1 MIIIGQIS
9 LAIAL
14 AMAFFAAIAS
24 IVGIK
29 NRFGQFIESGR
40 RAIFSMFAALT
51 IAMILL
57 GTALVEKD
65 YNLKYVAEHVSN
77 NLSSFYAFS
86 SLWAGQAGSLLLWA
100 WLLSLFASIVIIQNK
115 KKNLELLPYV
125 IATLS
130 GISIFF
136 LILLEFISNP
146 FERLGFTIT
155 QGNGLN
161 PLLQNLGMIFH
172 PPMLYLGY
180 VGFSIPFAFAI
191 AALITRKLDS
201 DWIRSTRRWTLF
213 AWLFLGI
220 GIIIGAKWAY
230 VELGWG
236 GYWGWDP
243 VENASFM
250 PWLVGTAFLH
260 SIMVQEKKDMLK
272 IWNVSLIVITFLLT
286 IFGTFITR
294 SGIIASIH
302 SFSESNLGPIFMVF
316 LGILIL
322 LSGYLIFT
330 RRKDLKSRYHLDAI
344 LSRETSFLF
353 NNLILIGAA
362 FAILW
367 GTLFPLISEAVR
379 GIKITVGPPFFDTIT
394 VPIGI
399 ALILLTGICPLISWR
414 KASVNNF
421 LRNFLI
427 PSLVFIVA
435 LIVFFIL
442 GVRDVYPLMSLS
454 LSVFVLST
462 IFLEFYRGTAA
473 RMKYNGENLIL
484 GLKNLMMKYRRR
496 YGGYII
502 HIGMMLIFIGITGST
517 SFKTEKEQLL
527 KKGETMKINNYKLT
541 FLGADEYKT
550 STVQNLTASLRIEK
564 NGKYIGIVSPSKEY
578 YFLQKQTQ
586 TEVSITSN
594 LKEDLYLIL
603 IGMDNKGSVD
613 IKAQINPLVS
623 WIWWGGYILIAGTL
637 FAMWPPRKKKK
648 QKDTLISKNE
658 FSAKVKTKELIEN
671 EV

>member
-14 AMAFFAAIAS
+14 AMTFFAAIAS

-29 NRFGQFIESGR
+29 NRFGQFLESGR
-40 RAIFSMFAALT
+40 RAMFSSFAALT

-77 NLSSFYAFS
+77 SLPSFYAFS

-130 GISIFF
+130 GILIFF
-136 LILLEFISNP
+136 LILLEFVTNP
-146 FERLGFTIT
+146 FEILGFTIT

-161 PLLQNLGMIFH
+161 PLLQNPGMIFH
-172 PPMLYLGY
+172 PPSLYLGY

-213 AWLFLGI
+213 AWLFLTI
-220 GIIIGAKWAY
+220 GNILGAKWAY

-286 IFGTFITR
+286 ILGTFITR
-294 SGIIASIH
+294 SGVIASVH
-302 SFSESNLGPIFMVF
+302 SFGESNLGPLFMTF
-316 LGILIL
+316 LGTLIL
-322 LSGYLIFT
+322 WSGYLIFT

-367 GTLFPLISEAVR
+367 GTLFPIISEAVR

-414 KASVNNF
+414 KASVDNF

-427 PSLVFIVA
+427 PSFVFIVA
-435 LIVFFIL
+435 LITFIIL
-442 GVRDVYPLMSLS
+442 GVHDIYPLLSLS
-454 LSVFVLST
+454 LSLFVLST

-473 RMKYNGENLIL
+473 RMKYNGENIIL
-484 GLKNLMMKYRRR
+484 GLSNLIMKYRRR
-496 YGGYII
+496 YGGYIV
-502 HIGMMLIFIGITGST
+502 HIGMILIFIGITGST

-527 KKGETMKINNYKLT
+527 KKGDTMKINNYKLT
-541 FLGADEYKT
+541 FLGTDEYQT

-564 NGKYIGIVSPSKEY
+564 DGKYIGIASPSKEY

-594 LKEDLYLIL
+594 LEEDLYLIL
-603 IGMDNKGSVD
+603 GGMDSNGAVN
-613 IKAQINPLVS
+613 IKAQINPLVG
-623 WIWWGGYILIAGTL
+623 WIWWGGYILIGGTL

-648 QKDTLISKNE
+648 RSDTLIPQNE
-658 FSAKVKTKELIEN
+658 FDAKVKAKELIGN